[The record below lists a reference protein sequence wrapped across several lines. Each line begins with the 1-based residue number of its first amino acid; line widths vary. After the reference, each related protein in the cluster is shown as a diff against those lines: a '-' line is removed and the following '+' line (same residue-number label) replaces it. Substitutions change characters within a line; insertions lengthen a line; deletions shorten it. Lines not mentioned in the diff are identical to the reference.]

1 MGKTY
6 ISKNKAAQ
14 ALEIPAAVMD
24 WNFNKAVKD
33 GQLKKDVDYIESKS
47 EDAYFTL
54 SGLLWAVAT
63 CNGNFRGAVALAEK
77 LASNERQLEAY
88 KSLQLK
94 LPDIKSSLQLVIE
107 TIDTATT
114 ADVVKE
120 KNVNAWA
127 KNSTNLPPLNDEQ
140 EKWMSDVSALLKRKS
155 KETGKRDVHIQR
167 AIYIKMR
174 SQYGIVWEQEKIDT
188 AKRFDL
194 NPEETKMTTIRCIA
208 YNPKLRSLYRSI
220 LADYK

>member
-24 WNFNKAVKD
+24 WNFNKAVKE

-47 EDAYFTL
+47 EDVYFTL

-94 LPDIKSSLQLVIE
+94 NIPPMFVTFDVSKLLRSRVLRFIHPLNMLVIPW
-107 TIDTATT
+107 T
-114 ADVVKE
+114 ADVF
-120 KNVNAWA
+120 NPD
-127 KNSTNLPPLNDEQ
+127 SSISL
-140 EKWMSDVSALLKRKS
+140 
-155 KETGKRDVHIQR
+155 
-167 AIYIKMR
+167 
-174 SQYGIVWEQEKIDT
+174 IDSH
-188 AKRFDL
+188 
-194 NPEETKMTTIRCIA
+194 P
-208 YNPKLRSLYRSI
+208 
-220 LADYK
+220 